1 MGLRIEID
9 VGKTVHNQSVVLL
22 ATQQSNGTWLYE
34 LVKHAAGQR
43 DDTVH
48 MPYLTE
54 ETMAAIGAAYLKT
67 KALAKA

>member
-1 MGLRIEID
+1 MKIEFD
-9 VGKTVHNQSVVLL
+9 VGKTVHSQSVVLL

-48 MPYLTE
+48 LPNLTD
-54 ETMAAIGAAYLKT
+54 ETMAAIGAAYQRT
-67 KALAKA
+67 KEMKL

>member
-1 MGLRIEID
+1 MKIEID
-9 VGKTVHNQSVVLL
+9 VGKTAFSQSVVLM
-22 ATQQSNGTWLYE
+22 ASQQSNGTWLYE

-48 MPYLTE
+48 LPNLTD
-54 ETMAAIGAAYLKT
+54 ETMAAICAAYQKT

>member
-1 MGLRIEID
+1 MKIEID
-9 VGKTVHNQSVVLL
+9 VGKTSHSQSVVLV

-34 LVKHAAGQR
+34 LVKHAAAQR

-48 MPYLTE
+48 MPNLTD
-54 ETMAAIGAAYLKT
+54 ETMAAICAAYLKT